1 MRWAICL
8 RSWSAS
14 EKTSQRASRPLERE
28 DAQRCDPRTR
38 ARPGLRARDERLL
51 PAQAARRGLGTAGA
65 RSAPAAKR
73 RRALSLQVVRGG
85 LAGGARSLGASR
97 RRPCARTAVGRT
109 GRPLR
114 RAGLPRR
121 ARRAV
126 LRLPPRSAAVDRLG
140 HHGGGARDHRD
151 YPRGATQRA
160 SGLRTGRLDHHRVRR
175 PPGRHGSCRDGWPP
189 PRPPGEGGPAPRC
202 SRRRAVRHLGHRAQ
216 VPHPCRS
223 RRGARADQ
231 PMDCARRWPPR

>member
-1 MRWAICL
+1 MRWAICW

-14 EKTSQRASRPLERE
+14 DL
-28 DAQRCDPRTR
+28 RTR

-51 PAQAARRGLGTAGA
+51 PAQAARRGLGTTGA

-73 RRALSLQVVRGG
+73 RRPLSLQVVRGG
-85 LAGGARSLGASR
+85 MVGGARSLGASR
-97 RRPCARTAVGRT
+97 RRPCARTVVGRT

-114 RAGLPRR
+114 RSGLPRR

-140 HHGGGARDHRD
+140 HHGGGARDHRGH
-151 YPRGATQRA
+151 PRGATQRA
-160 SGLRTGRLDHHRVRR
+160 SGLRTGSVDHHRGQR
-175 PPGRHGSCRDGWPP
+175 PPNRHGSCRDGWSP
-189 PRPPGEGGPAPRC
+189 PRPTGKGGPDPRC

-216 VPHPCRS
+216 VPHPRRS
-223 RRGARADQ
+223 RRDPRADQ
-231 PMDCARRWPPR
+231 PVGVWRRWPPR